1 MNKLLLVLIS
11 IFLLFNAGF
20 AIKAKLITD
29 KRLDEVSGI
38 VASRTNPDV
47 YYVHNDSGGKPE
59 VYALNSKG
67 KVIAILNLEGFN
79 NRDWEDIAIG
89 PGPDAQ
95 SSYIYVGEIGDNKA
109 QYDELMLY
117 RFKEPNLNKVLK
129 KSHTPITI
137 KDIETIRFIF
147 ADGAKDC
154 ETLFLDSANGDV
166 YLLSKREYKV
176 GLYQIKS
183 PLSTSAVNVANR
195 IQTLDFPLA
204 VAGDIAPARDN
215 ILIKTYEN
223 IYLWSV
229 AKGESILDA
238 MSKPYQELPYTVEP
252 QGEAICFSLSGDSY
266 LTLSEKDPKQKL
278 YLYQYPLDK

>member
-1 MNKLLLVLIS
+1 MKKLLLVLIS
-11 IFLLFNAGF
+11 TLLLFNAGF

-38 VASRTNPDV
+38 VASRINLDV

-67 KVIAILNLEGFN
+67 KIIAILNLEGIT

-89 PGPDAQ
+89 PGPDAN
-95 SSYIYVGEIGDNKA
+95 SSYIYVGEIGDNNA

-117 RFKEPNLNKVLK
+117 RFKEPKLNKVPK
-129 KSHTPITI
+129 KARTPITI
-137 KDIETIRFIF
+137 TDIETIRFVF

-176 GLYQIKS
+176 GVYQIKS
-183 PLSTSAVNVANR
+183 PLNTSEVNVASR
-195 IQTLDFPLA
+195 LLTLDFPLA
-204 VAGDIAPARDN
+204 VAGDITPARDM
-215 ILIKTYEN
+215 IIIKNYEN
-223 IYLWSV
+223 IFLWKV
-229 AKGESILDA
+229 AKGESIIDA

-252 QGEAICFSLSGDSY
+252 QGEAICFSIKGDSY
-266 LTLSEKDPKQKL
+266 LTLSEKDPKKKL
-278 YLYQYPLDK
+278 YLYQYPLGE